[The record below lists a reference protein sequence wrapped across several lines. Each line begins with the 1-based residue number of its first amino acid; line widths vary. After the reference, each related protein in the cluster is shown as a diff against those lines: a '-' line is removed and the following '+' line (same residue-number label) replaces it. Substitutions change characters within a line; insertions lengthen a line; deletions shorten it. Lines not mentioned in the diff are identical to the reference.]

1 VGIINNMAATV
12 TQPCYGFRDFDS
24 VAIPR
29 GRNGLASLARTR
41 CILPLYSTVH
51 SADPPDVL
59 HNSHRNVFAGV
70 GKGSAPASFGE
81 QEEELRDPRGA
92 RDWLIWKSH
101 GAHPSS
107 RMSHVDLT

>member
-1 VGIINNMAATV
+1 V

-24 VAIPR
+24 VAISEGEMAWPPWHEQ
-29 GRNGLASLARTR
+29 GAF
-41 CILPLYSTVH
+41 CPFTVH